1 MSNSRL
7 LRKLSVIILLC
18 ACAALAIAAPMAS
31 ASSRG
36 AAAAGGIA
44 LDTPHLS
51 FRVSPESGAFE
62 IDDKSGGVVW
72 KSDFRQSRFGEATID
87 VSGHQQHLDLAQ
99 CQVERTGD
107 GLDLTFHPLASQ
119 PQAQIV
125 VSVRPAAEGDGLRF
139 TYAASPN
146 LKLESIRLLDQALWT
161 TDAERGYV
169 IIPARMGLM
178 IPARHG
184 VNFTHTFDTYAYEG
198 CHMAMAGVVKNGAAA
213 LITWDDPY
221 VAVELKSESPATG
234 ELAGKQVLAPS
245 LVLHNSARWVEVRF
259 LGRGDYVTLA
269 KAYRQIAAERGWLN
283 TWSEK
288 LQGHPERAKLFGAI
302 NYKLWALLDREMD
315 PTSTHEKVL
324 KVNWTFDEAAQ
335 VAEHLKSDLKL
346 DKVLFIM
353 GGWTRRGYDNQHP
366 DILPANPE
374 CGGNSG
380 LSECARRVR
389 QLGYLF
395 GLHDNYQDIYRDSPS
410 WSEDLIMKHPDGSL
424 VKGGSWWGG
433 QAYLTC
439 SLKALDLA
447 KRPQNLPA
455 VKALTNA
462 DSYFIDTT
470 YASGLQ
476 ECFDPAHPLTR
487 ADDMKWKQA
496 LSDYARQE
504 FGIFGS
510 EDGREWAIPHSD
522 FFEGLTGV
530 NGTWYHDKNLLKETG
545 GVSVPLFELVYRDC
559 IALYGKYGFDISQST
574 DYVLYH
580 LSIGRTLNYHEIP
593 PHLYWKE
600 PRPWQAHVEK
610 PKTGEEDP
618 ALFTRADHGWA
629 EGLHPMDRFVKNTY
643 EILSPLNE
651 LTAEMQM
658 TRHQFLTPDF
668 KVQRS
673 IFGEGANQVEVV
685 VNTGAANYSVESRLG
700 GKIVLP
706 PGGFLIEAPTFV
718 AFHALNW
725 NGLAYP
731 NAPLFTMRS
740 ADGQPLARSRRIR
753 VFHGFGDPRVRLAG
767 GTHIIAK
774 EEVVSV
780 TPHAA
785 ESREGAPARFSC
797 KARSGYGFA
806 GPIAPVLWF
815 TTEKSR
821 DDSRAL
827 PLPLSCFQIC
837 GFPPEVLLARCVRR
851 IAK

>member
-1 MSNSRL
+1 MSNSRV
-7 LRKLSVIILLC
+7 LSKFLIVIILS
-18 ACAALAIAAPMAS
+18 ACAVLTMTAPMAG
-31 ASSRG
+31 ASSLS
-36 AAAAGGIA
+36 AAAVGSIA

-51 FRVSPESGAFE
+51 FRVNPESGAFE
-62 IDDKSGGVVW
+62 IEDKSGGVVW
-72 KSDFRQSRFGEATID
+72 KSNFRAPRFGEATIEI
-87 VSGHQQHLDLAQ
+87 SGHPQHIDLAQ
-99 CQVERTGD
+99 CKVERSGD
-107 GLDLTFHPLASQ
+107 GLDLTFRPLASQ

-125 VSVRPAAEGDGLRF
+125 VSVRPVAEGDGLRF
-139 TYAASPN
+139 TYSASLD
-146 LKLESIRLLDQALWT
+146 LKLEGIRLLDEALWT
-161 TDAERGYV
+161 TDEERGSV
-169 IIPARMGLM
+169 IIPARIGLM

-198 CHMAMAGVVKNGAAA
+198 CHMAMSGVVKHGAAA

-221 VAVELKSESPATG
+221 VAVELKSELAKTG
-234 ELAGKQVLAPS
+234 EAAWQQVLAPS
-245 LVLHNSARWVEVRF
+245 LVLHKSARWVQVRF

-302 NYKLWALLDREMD
+302 NFKLWALLDREMD
-315 PTSTHEKVL
+315 ATSTHQKVL
-324 KVNWTFDEAAQ
+324 KVDWTFDEAAQ
-335 VAEHLKSDLKL
+335 VAEHLKRDLKL

-353 GGWTRRGYDNQHP
+353 GGWTHRGYDNQHP

-380 LSECARRVR
+380 LTECARRVM

-395 GLHDNYQDIYRDSPS
+395 CLHDNYQDIYRDSPS

-439 SLKALDLA
+439 SLKALELA

-455 VKALTNA
+455 VKELTNA

-530 NGTWYHDKNLLKETG
+530 EGTWYHDKNLLKETG
-545 GVSVPLFELVYRDC
+545 GVSIPLFELVYRDC
-559 IALYGKYGFDISQST
+559 IALYGKYGFDISKSA

-580 LSIGRTLNYHEIP
+580 LRIGRTLNYHEIP

-600 PRPWQAHVEK
+600 SHRRQAQGEKTRPNGK
-610 PKTGEEDP
+610 DP
-618 ALFTRADHGWA
+618 ALVHLR
-629 EGLHPMDRFVKNTY
+629 R
-643 EILSPLNE
+643 
-651 LTAEMQM
+651 
-658 TRHQFLTPDF
+658 
-668 KVQRS
+668 
-673 IFGEGANQVEVV
+673 
-685 VNTGAANYSVESRLG
+685 SRLG
-700 GKIVLP
+700 RGTPPDGPLRQKHVRSPLAFERADGSDANEPAPVPLPPTSKCSAAFLAREKIKWWWSLTRAPPITPSSHAWEEIVLP
-706 PGGFLIEAPTFV
+706 PGGFLIEATTFV

-731 NAPLFTMRS
+731 NAPLFTLRS

-767 GTHIIAK
+767 GTRTVAK

-780 TPHAA
+780 TPLAGPVAGHFDKCPLVKTTWKRRNAA
-785 ESREGAPARFSC
+785 EPQSKES
-797 KARSGYGFA
+797 SSSS
-806 GPIAPVLWF
+806 L
-815 TTEKSR
+815 
-821 DDSRAL
+821 
-827 PLPLSCFQIC
+827 
-837 GFPPEVLLARCVRR
+837 
-851 IAK
+851 